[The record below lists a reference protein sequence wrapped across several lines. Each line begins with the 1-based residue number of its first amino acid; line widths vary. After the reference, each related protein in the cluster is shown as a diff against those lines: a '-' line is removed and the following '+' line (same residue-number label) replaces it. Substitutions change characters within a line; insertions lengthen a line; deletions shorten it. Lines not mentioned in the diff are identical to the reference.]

1 MPHLV
6 DVAAQEILEGGHGA
20 RQCATQMVTACFFDY
35 SNHNTKDK
43 ARAFHMCK
51 MSLARQ
57 VLLLLL
63 LLLLPPQNCL
73 AGSTVVR
80 LYSCEVLGE
89 TSVLLQ

>member
-6 DVAAQEILEGGHGA
+6 DVAAQEILDGGHGA
-20 RQCATQMVTACFFDY
+20 RQCATQMVTAGVFDY

-57 VLLLLL
+57 VLL